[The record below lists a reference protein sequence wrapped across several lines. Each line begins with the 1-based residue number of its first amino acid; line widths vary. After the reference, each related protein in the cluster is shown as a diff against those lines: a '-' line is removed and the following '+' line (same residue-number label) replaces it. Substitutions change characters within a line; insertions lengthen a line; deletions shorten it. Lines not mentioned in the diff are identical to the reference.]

1 MAKTKYKN
9 KFQFNI
15 KDKWY
20 IIVLICIGIMSF
32 LFNFYAI
39 SKYGTGNEYY
49 AAAVKSMTL
58 NFKNFFFVAFDP
70 SGMVSVD
77 KPPLGLWMQAISVL
91 IFGYH
96 GWAML
101 LPQALAGTFS
111 CIMVYILTA
120 KYFGRKAG
128 LLSSFIFSFTPA
140 VVVASRN
147 NTIDMQLIF
156 VLLVATWFLFKSIEI
171 KKWRYLFLA
180 GALIGLGF
188 NIKMLQ
194 AYMVVPAFVIVYL
207 VFAKEKLSKKIM
219 CRIYYYRDYV
229 SSII

>member
-1 MAKTKYKN
+1 MLIKRKN
-9 KFQFNI
+9 TNRSKFQFNI
-15 KDKWY
+15 KEQWY
-20 IIVLICIGIMSF
+20 IIVLLLIGIMSF

-49 AAAVKSMTL
+49 AAAIKSMTL

-111 CIMVYILTA
+111 CIMIYILTKKFFDKKRRA
-120 KYFGRKAG
+120 AFFIRFFIYPC
-128 LLSSFIFSFTPA
+128 SSCC
-140 VVVASRN
+140 
-147 NTIDMQLIF
+147 
-156 VLLVATWFLFKSIEI
+156 FK
-171 KKWRYLFLA
+171 K
-180 GALIGLGF
+180 
-188 NIKMLQ
+188 
-194 AYMVVPAFVIVYL
+194 
-207 VFAKEKLSKKIM
+207 
-219 CRIYYYRDYV
+219 
-229 SSII
+229 